1 MFNLSFHWPVDNKQ
15 TNERTNKWKNETGTR
30 ICFPNCLKFHFFLQ
44 VKHCEQELHIPGNKA
59 SMFFTYMAITS
70 FISRNL
76 FCKLGDLRY
85 FQRFHLYQGGMTISG
100 LCVLCLPLAR
110 SFTSVLAIF
119 IVFGLMEGAML
130 GQLSL
135 LVLECC
141 GKDKVNQGWGYII
154 LFTGVSFGIGSPMA
168 GEI

>member
-1 MFNLSFHWPVDNKQ
+1 M
-15 TNERTNKWKNETGTR
+15 
-30 ICFPNCLKFHFFLQ
+30 I
-44 VKHCEQELHIPGNKA
+44 
-59 SMFFTYMAITS
+59 FTYMAITS
-70 FISRNL
+70 FIGRIL

-85 FQRFHLYQGGMTISG
+85 FKRFHLYQGGMTISG

-135 LVLECC
+135 LLLECC
-141 GKDKVNQGWGYII
+141 GKHKVNQAWGYMI